1 MIKNSEL
8 REEIEVNML
17 DLLKLRAVNENN
29 MPWEDEAYASRA
41 VLNYAKALE
50 CLEII
55 KEDK

>member
-8 REEIEVNML
+8 REEIKVNML
-17 DLLKLRAVNENN
+17 DLLKLRAGNKND
-29 MPWEDEAYASRA
+29 MLWEDEACASRA

-50 CLEII
+50 CLKII